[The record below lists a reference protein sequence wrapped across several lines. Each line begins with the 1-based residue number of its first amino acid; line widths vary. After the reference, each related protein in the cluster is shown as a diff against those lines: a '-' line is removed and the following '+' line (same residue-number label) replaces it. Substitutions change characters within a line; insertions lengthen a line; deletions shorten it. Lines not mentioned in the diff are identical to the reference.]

1 MKIKFA
7 KVNKNSD
14 AKIPSK
20 RFEDAGFDIYASFS
34 EENMVIQ
41 PNETKMIPTGLMS
54 SFPAGYVAILKE
66 RGSTGSRGIGQ
77 RCGVIDSG
85 YRGEWFVPLTN
96 HNNKPIAITKEE
108 NSNTLEALSADY
120 IIYPYKKAICQVL
133 FFEVPKVTVKEVDK
147 FDIIKDFS
155 ERGDGSLGSS
165 GK

>member
-96 HNNKPIAITKEE
+96 HNTKPLAITKEE
-108 NSNTLEALSADY
+108 NAETLDVLSDDY
-120 IIYPYKKAICQVL
+120 IVYPYKKAICQVV
-133 FFEVPKVTVKEVDK
+133 FFKIPNVNVKEVEK
-147 FDIIKDFS
+147 EDILDDIS
-155 ERGDGSLGSS
+155 ERGNGALGSS
-165 GK
+165 RK